1 MQFFVGTS
9 GYSYREWKGSFYPE
23 RLPQSQMLGYYA
35 QRFSAVEI
43 NNTFYRMPA
52 TDVLQSWLQHVP
64 TEFRFAL
71 KAPQTIT
78 HRKRLKGVRREVKN
92 FFRAASVLNERLA
105 PLLFQLPPN
114 FKKDLPRLEA
124 LLQLIGRTRAA
135 FEFRHPTW
143 FDGDVFDALRRKSC
157 ALCIADMDDAPIP
170 DVVGTAGWGYVRLR
184 RKRYTRRRLGEW
196 IEKLRSQK
204 WAEAYVFFKH
214 EETGTGPRLAARFME
229 LTGG

>member
-23 RLPQSQMLGYYA
+23 RLPQREMLGYYA

-92 FFRAASVLNERLA
+92 FFRAASVLNKRLA

-157 ALCIADMDDAPIP
+157 ALCIADMDDSPTP
-170 DVVGTAGWGYVRLR
+170 DVVGTADWGYVRLR

-204 WAEAYVFFKH
+204 WASAYVFFKH